1 LRAIVLSV
9 FTRGGLGL
17 ELFRIRYVTLAAVLA
32 LILTIAPAY
41 AAPNLKVG
49 SSASYSLASS
59 ASAMQTCSASPANY
73 YNEACLGIYPSTAFV
88 TIYDNMTCT
97 ATGLTCGFSP
107 TFLTVSAGTNVVW
120 QNTGRLTHSI
130 VSNDTANLVPDSF
143 TSGPLSQGGSFTHLF
158 AQPGVY
164 HYYDGNYNFLK
175 GSVNVNPSPSPPA
188 TMPSSFNIAL
198 NGNVG
203 WTVQGLSSST
213 ANLLVSHNLAVSIPV
228 PQLPI
233 VSITPVTESGTLVQS
248 VDLAT
253 RVESAGTATD
263 LIEHVLDALAASSSS
278 QGFNSGFGNIISQM
292 SASAISDPSYTLW
305 WVNGPLSS
313 GSPVQVMDGWASVT
327 GSETLNLGDLG
338 SVQTWIVTSQFSQGV
353 NLTVPSSPFGGPG
366 PNARAAINLNFLWS
380 YDKGSDLLARSF
392 ANGTITMHSASST
405 QVPTNGY
412 CPNYP
417 CAYTTVQVTRDMRL
431 TLTLAL
437 HLTSTSLSLDQ
448 RMRNGSPNND
458 MASMLASMFATP
470 WSALGFIGV
479 VATAIIAFSLWLSRR
494 VRKNAMPEATPATA
508 PGPPTPPSS
517 APSVSP

>member
-1 LRAIVLSV
+1 V
-9 FTRGGLGL
+9 FIRGKLGL
-17 ELFRIRYVTLAAVLA
+17 ELFRIRYVTLAAILA

-49 SSASYSLASS
+49 SAASYSLVSS
-59 ASAMQTCSASPANY
+59 ASAMQSCSASPANY
-73 YNEACLGIYPSTAFV
+73 YNEACLGIYPPTAFV

-97 ATGLTCGFSP
+97 ATGFTCGFSQ

-143 TSGPLSQGGSFTHLF
+143 TSGSLSPGGSFTHLF
-158 AQPGVY
+158 AQPGAY
-164 HYYDGNYNFLK
+164 HYYDGNYQFLK
-175 GSVNVNPSPSPPA
+175 GSVDVSPSATSPAPPS
-188 TMPSSFNIAL
+188 MPSSFNIGL

-203 WTVQGLSSST
+203 WSVEGLSSST
-213 ANLLVSHNLAVSIPV
+213 ANLLVSHNLGVSIPV

-248 VDLAT
+248 IDLAT

-263 LIEHVLDALAASSSS
+263 LIEHMLDALAASSNS

-292 SASAISDPSYTLW
+292 SASATSDPSYTLW

-327 GSETLNLGDLG
+327 GSETLNLGNLG
-338 SVQTWIVTSQFSQGV
+338 NVQAWIVTSQFAQGV
-353 NLTVPSSPFGGPG
+353 NLTVPSSPFAGPG
-366 PNARAAINLNFLWS
+366 PNAQAAINLNFLWS

-431 TLTLAL
+431 TLTLTL

-448 RMRNGSPNND
+448 RMRNGSSTID
-458 MASMLASMFATP
+458 MASVLASMFATP

-479 VATAIIAFSLWLSRR
+479 VATAIIAFSLWFSRR
-494 VRKNAMPEATPATA
+494 VRKNVMLEAKPTTA
-508 PGPPTPPSS
+508 PGAPTPPSS
-517 APSVSP
+517 VPSVSP